1 MSADFQPH
9 PSPMHNQL
17 SPVFLEQERIEAVC
31 RTLREDLGQPVDA
44 ELNPNLDVTAQ
55 LIEAETMAE
64 ATITL
69 KEPAVICG
77 QAWVNEV
84 FQQLET
90 SVQVNWHVS
99 EGQDCDTN
107 TVVCTLKGPARA
119 LLTGER
125 SALNFLQTLS
135 GTATV
140 TRLYSQ
146 NLEGSKCKLLDTR
159 KTLPGLRAAQKY
171 AVSIGGGW
179 NHRIG
184 LFDAFLIKE
193 NHIAACGGIAQ
204 AVQRARQIAPNLPVE
219 VEVESFDELSEA
231 LTASADIIMLDE
243 FSDSDLKRAVEMTN
257 GKAKL
262 EVSGSVTPE
271 RLKTIADAGIDF
283 VSAGALTKHV
293 RATDFSMRIRCTR

>member
-1 MSADFQPH
+1 MSADFKPFR
-9 PSPMHNQL
+9 SPMHNQL
-17 SPVFLEQERIEAVC
+17 SPAFLEQERIEAV
-31 RTLREDLGQPVDA
+31 RRALREDLGQTVDA

-55 LIEAETMAE
+55 LIDAEIMAE

-77 QAWVNEV
+77 QAWVDEV
-84 FQQLET
+84 FRQLET
-90 SVQVNWHVS
+90 SAQVNWYVS
-99 EGQDCDTN
+99 EGQDCDAN
-107 TVVCTLKGPARA
+107 TVVCTLHGPARA

-140 TRLYSQ
+140 TRQYSKL
-146 NLEGSKCKLLDTR
+146 LERSKCKLLDTR

-171 AVSIGGGW
+171 AVSVGGGW

-193 NHIAACGGIAQ
+193 NHIAACGGIVQ

-219 VEVESFDELSEA
+219 VEVESFEELSEA
-231 LTASADIIMLDE
+231 LTAAADIIMLDE
-243 FSDSDLKRAVEMTN
+243 FSDSDLAKAVELN
-257 GKAKL
+257 KSKAKL

-271 RLKTIADAGIDF
+271 RLNIIANAGIDF

-293 RATDFSMRIRCTR
+293 RAIDFSMRVRTN